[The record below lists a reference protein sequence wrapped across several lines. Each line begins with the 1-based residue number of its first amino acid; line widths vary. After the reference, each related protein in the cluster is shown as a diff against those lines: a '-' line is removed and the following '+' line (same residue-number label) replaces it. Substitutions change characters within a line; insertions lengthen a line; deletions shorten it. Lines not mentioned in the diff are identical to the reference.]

1 MKSFANIT
9 AGFLFCWLA
18 TIECMCTPPINV
30 TNRFEPFSPTLFV
43 NKPPPSSC
51 AGLGTGL
58 HNITIRGYS
67 VVELWC
73 QSNKAFLVL
82 PPRTSNN
89 TNYSEYDGV
98 RSFVCAVRL
107 DPATLLVDVTD
118 LTFVAPIQQIPVG
131 FANAGECR
139 ATWRRSTFNVDLH
152 GTVFQLANDTIIFAY
167 GHQFGNESWISET
180 FKVANGSVGGRC
192 SGIYTGPQHIIKD
205 FFTSPP
211 PAGME
216 NEFFCYNL
224 QWCLQ
229 LALDVPNVA
238 GAIVEPPCAL
248 PANLTGTLRCNVTLR
263 DSPPPVVSSV
273 CPPLPAT
280 THRPTTQQVTTSPGE
295 PISATATDGVFNLNS
310 SAIRNRSGVADN
322 TGAIVGGVLGA
333 LLMAAVVAVLVWFVI
348 HALARQRRQQQHE
361 GPSPLS
367 THDDDN
373 EPPIARASLEP
384 LSEQPPPANQTS
396 NSQYSNRQAI
406 APSHSSHYGA
416 LSREEIGVC

>member
-1 MKSFANIT
+1 MKSVANIT

-43 NKPPPSSC
+43 NKPPPPSSC
-51 AGLGTGL
+51 AGLSTGL

-180 FKVANGSVGGRC
+180 FKVANGSVAAVRASTLARNTLSKTFSRRPLLLAWKTSSFATTCNGACNWRWMCQMSRALLSRHRAHCQPILRARC
-192 SGIYTGPQHIIKD
+192 DAMSRCETRRHLSYPLSARHCLRQHI
-205 FFTSPP
+205 
-211 PAGME
+211 G
-216 NEFFCYNL
+216 
-224 QWCLQ
+224 
-229 LALDVPNVA
+229 
-238 GAIVEPPCAL
+238 
-248 PANLTGTLRCNVTLR
+248 
-263 DSPPPVVSSV
+263 
-273 CPPLPAT
+273 
-280 THRPTTQQVTTSPGE
+280 
-295 PISATATDGVFNLNS
+295 
-310 SAIRNRSGVADN
+310 
-322 TGAIVGGVLGA
+322 
-333 LLMAAVVAVLVWFVI
+333 
-348 HALARQRRQQQHE
+348 QRR
-361 GPSPLS
+361 
-367 THDDDN
+367 
-373 EPPIARASLEP
+373 
-384 LSEQPPPANQTS
+384 
-396 NSQYSNRQAI
+396 
-406 APSHSSHYGA
+406 
-416 LSREEIGVC
+416 CK